1 MAAIS
6 NNGDG
11 IRRLGK
17 PLSRRAVVKAATG
30 AAAGFSAWGV
40 VGKSYQRALAQD
52 SIKDQILKIPGKL
65 EIGQSPTDE
74 DMERVG
80 ELTLHTQKKGA
91 FQGQTLTVMGN
102 INANLHNVVFRPL
115 SRAWEEATG
124 ATIEWIDLTQAEHY
138 PRFAQSLASGNIDF
152 DVLEGGAPWEGQLL
166 GGDWA
171 LPMPDAIKSD
181 PAYDFEDIVDYLKGP
196 TRTWNGTLYGSSI
209 DGDMHH
215 MIYRKD
221 VFADG
226 DLAAEWASAGGEGEF
241 GPPQTWQQVQA
252 YTQFFSGKEYEGQPL
267 YGILDTIKPTG
278 GFSAYFLFSRA
289 SAYAKHPNDP
299 AFFFDLDM
307 TPRINSPAFVRG
319 LQDMVDATEVAP
331 PDQQARGVAETFSQL
346 LTGQGTM
353 EHWWGDVG
361 SNVYTN
367 ASSIVQGK
375 LGYSIL
381 PGSPDVYNHQT
392 KQWETLPELNRAPQ
406 LAYLGWGMYV
416 MKAAEERGVAEA
428 AWDLV
433 SHLTGRDI
441 SLWMVIYPSGQNPWR
456 TSHFNGVDWTLTGMP
471 EAEAQEYL
479 TSIQESYNH
488 PNRIIDLR
496 IPGAFQYYEALEA
509 EVARAVA
516 GEVEAQAALD
526 AAAQRWN
533 EITDTLDRP
542 AQVELYQASLG

>member
-1 MAAIS
+1 
-6 NNGDG
+6 
-11 IRRLGK
+11 
-17 PLSRRAVVKAATG
+17 
-30 AAAGFSAWGV
+30 
-40 VGKSYQRALAQD
+40 
-52 SIKDQILKIPGKL
+52 
-65 EIGQSPTDE
+65 
-74 DMERVG
+74 
-80 ELTLHTQKKGA
+80 
-91 FQGQTLTVMGN
+91 
-102 INANLHNVVFRPL
+102 
-115 SRAWEEATG
+115 
-124 ATIEWIDLTQAEHY
+124 
-138 PRFAQSLASGNIDF
+138 
-152 DVLEGGAPWEGQLL
+152 
-166 GGDWA
+166 
-171 LPMPDAIKSD
+171 
-181 PAYDFEDIVDYLKGP
+181 
-196 TRTWNGTLYGSSI
+196 
-209 DGDMHH
+209 
-215 MIYRKD
+215 
-221 VFADG
+221 
-226 DLAAEWASAGGEGEF
+226 
-241 GPPQTWQQVQA
+241 
-252 YTQFFSGKEYEGQPL
+252 
-267 YGILDTIKPTG
+267 
-278 GFSAYFLFSRA
+278 
-289 SAYAKHPNDP
+289 
-299 AFFFDLDM
+299 
-307 TPRINSPAFVRG
+307 
-319 LQDMVDATEVAP
+319 
-331 PDQQARGVAETFSQL
+331 VAETFSQL

-456 TSHFNGVDWTLTGMP
+456 TSHFNGADWTLTGMP

-479 TSIQESYNH
+479 TSIQDSYNH
-488 PNRIIDLR
+488 PNRILDLR

-516 GEVEAQAALD
+516 GETEAQSALD

-542 AQVELYQASLG
+542 AQVELYQSSLT